1 MLLLLF
7 LLEFLELSECLS
19 LFQLHHKLAL
29 STRLVRTPFLESHI
43 LATVHALSSL
53 RPAVVYVFLKF
64 IPGQWQLTEDARLGS
79 HITGVVMILHQ
90 RFLTG
95 KIFAVL
101 TSDLKQKLVI
111 KKNF

>member
-43 LATVHALSSL
+43 LTALHALASL
-53 RPAVVYVFLKF
+53 RPTIVNVLLKF

-79 HITGVVMILHQ
+79 HITGVVMFFHQ

-95 KIFAVL
+95 KIIAVL
-101 TSDLKQKLVI
+101 TSDLKQKLV
-111 KKNF
+111 N